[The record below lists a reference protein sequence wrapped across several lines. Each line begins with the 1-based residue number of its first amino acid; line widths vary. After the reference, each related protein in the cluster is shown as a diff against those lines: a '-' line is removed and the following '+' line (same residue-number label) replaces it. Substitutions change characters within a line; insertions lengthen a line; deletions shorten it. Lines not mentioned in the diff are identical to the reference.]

1 MEKYSI
7 QKEINQQY
15 NSKNQKNMKINSTF
29 QGINSIIIDSK
40 LKRNI
45 KRIFSFFV
53 VLIINVLFLNN
64 SLLAQKTD
72 TLKVGTT
79 TWLCPAGV
87 YSVQV
92 ECWGAGGSGG
102 GGASGGTGKAG
113 GGGAG
118 GSYVKNTTVT
128 VIPGT
133 TYTVSVGAGGAPG
146 GTTSSLPSNPGGKT
160 FFINGTDS
168 IIAVGGLGGKWG
180 SSGTPSATVAG
191 SSVGNK
197 GYEGTYNYAGGD
209 GIAGAVYAS
218 AVMFSGGGGAGAGSL
233 GAGASGIGTNPGA
246 ESIGTG
252 GGGNGAAGVIVA
264 STNGLP
270 GKTPGGGGSGG
281 FGGTAAKAGGA
292 GGDGRILLTYTTG
305 PAIPKWTA
313 GWPTVTAI
321 SFTSF
326 IAKVNVNVAG
336 NVYFVVLPGGATTPT
351 SAQVKAHQNA
361 SGTPVVSTLAGTI
374 ACSSATTEY
383 STTVS
388 GLSESTTYDV
398 YFVAEDNVPTL
409 QPTPTLVSITF
420 GSSSKLNQTITFPP
434 IPNAT
439 LGDSDFNPGAAAS
452 SDLVVSLVSSN
463 TAVATIVAG
472 NVHLVGVGTTTIT
485 ASQAGDA
492 TYNAAQSVSQTLIVV
507 APTKLNQTITFPA
520 LPSVKV
526 GDADFSPGATSD
538 SGLPVT
544 YTSSNTSV
552 ATIVN
557 GNIHILGAGVSKVTA
572 SQAGN
577 ATYNA
582 AADFAQDLTVSPAAK
597 LNQTITFPVLPNKN
611 VGDADFSPGATTD
624 AIAAPVANPDLFL
637 NASRFSAVNITTV
650 QYATVT
656 NSSGSQ
662 QNLSLDIYQ
671 PTGDVSIN
679 RPCML
684 WIHGGSFTSN
694 TKSSQSYIVNYA
706 TAFAKRGFVCISID
720 YRLRS
725 SATTL
730 ALKWPALQDA
740 ARDGNTALD
749 WIRAHAATYG
759 IDVNSLFICGGSAGG
774 QAAVSLAQFP
784 GPDTSAK
791 YAPETAYLNKPWNKT
806 GIIAC
811 GMFWGAEELEL
822 RGWTY
827 PYLTANSIPTIQIH
841 GSADTTIPVQN
852 AYDLQAA
859 FNAAGTTNE
868 LHVIAGAAHSPS
880 GTTYDPNNLMWSG
893 NFFVNEWKKV
903 LPSGTYTITYTSSN
917 PSVATIVN
925 GMIHIVG
932 KGTTTITA
940 TQAGDATYNSAQLSQ
955 TLTVGGTEISG
966 VANNNSDVKVLN
978 IATNSQPI
986 HLALS
991 GYTEKQVLI
1000 SIFSMQGQQ
1009 LFVRKYNIQ
1018 PLLQINPEYILPG
1031 GTYLINVK
1039 SGTSNITKKLIVK

>member
-1 MEKYSI
+1 
-7 QKEINQQY
+7 
-15 NSKNQKNMKINSTF
+15 MKIKSTF
-29 QGINSIIIDSK
+29 QRINSICIDLK
-40 LKRNI
+40 FKRNI
-45 KRIFSFFV
+45 QRIFGLLV
-53 VLIINVLFLNN
+53 VLAINGLFLNN

-87 YSVQV
+87 YSLQV
-92 ECWGAGGSGG
+92 ECWGGGGSGG

-118 GSYVKNTTVT
+118 GSYVKNTSVT
-128 VIPGT
+128 VVPGT
-133 TYTVSVGAGGAPG
+133 TYTVTVGTGGAPG
-146 GTTSSLPSNPGGKT
+146 GTSSTIPSNPGGKT
-160 FFINGTDS
+160 IFAINATDS
-168 IIAVGGLGGKWG
+168 VIAVGGLGGKWG
-180 SSGTPSATVAG
+180 SSGTPSTTVAG
-191 SSVGNK
+191 STVGNK

-209 GIAGAVYAS
+209 GIAGYVYATIPI
-218 AVMFSGGGGAGAGSL
+218 FSGGGGAGAGSL
-233 GAGASGIGTNPGA
+233 GAGASGIAANPGA

-264 STNGLP
+264 LTNGLP

-281 FGGTAAKAGGA
+281 FGGTAAKPGGA
-292 GGDGRILLTYTTG
+292 GGDGRILLTYTSG
-305 PAIPKWTA
+305 PAIPKWTS
-313 GWPTVTAI
+313 GWPTVTAL
-321 SFTSF
+321 SFTTF
-326 IAKVNVNVAG
+326 IAKVNVNVVG
-336 NVYFVVLPGGATTPT
+336 NVYFVVLPGGATAPT
-351 SAQVKAHQNA
+351 SAQVKAGQNA

-374 ACSSATTEY
+374 ACTSSATEY
-383 STTVS
+383 SATVS

-420 GSSSKLNQTITFPP
+420 GSSSRLNQTITFPA
-434 IPNAT
+434 ILNAT
-439 LGDSDFNPGAAAS
+439 LGDPDFNPGAAAS
-452 SDLVVSLVSSN
+452 SDLVISLVSSN

-472 NVHLVGVGTTTIT
+472 NVHIVGVGTTTIT

-492 TYNAAQSVSQTLIVV
+492 IYNAAQNVSQNLTVV
-507 APTKLNQTITFPA
+507 APTKLNQTITFTSLA
-520 LPSVKV
+520 SVKV

-538 SGLPVT
+538 SGLPIT
-544 YTSSNTSV
+544 YTSSNTAV
-552 ATIVN
+552 ATIVS
-557 GNIHILGAGVSKVTA
+557 GNIHIVSAGVSKITA

-611 VGDADFSPGATTD
+611 VGDADFSPGASTN
-624 AIAAPVANPDLFL
+624 AIAPPVAKPDSFL
-637 NASRFSAVNITTV
+637 NATRFSAVNITTV
-650 QYATVT
+650 QYTTVT

-671 PTGDVSIN
+671 PTGDASIN

-725 SATTL
+725 GASTL

-759 IDVNSLFICGGSAGG
+759 IDANSLFICGGSAGG
-774 QAAVSLAQFP
+774 QTAVTLAQFT
-784 GPDTSAK
+784 GPDSTAK
-791 YAPETAYLNKPWNKT
+791 YTPEIAYKNKMWNKQ

-811 GMFWGAEELEL
+811 GIFWGAEEAEL

-827 PYLTANSIPTIQIH
+827 PYLSTKSIPSIQIH

-852 AYDLQAA
+852 AYDLQTA
-859 FNAAGTTNE
+859 FNAAGVTNE
-868 LHVIAGAAHSPS
+868 LHVITGAAHSPS

-917 PSVATIVN
+917 PAVATIVN
-925 GMIHIVG
+925 GLIHIVG
-932 KGTTTITA
+932 NGTSIITA
-940 TQAGDATYNSAQLSQ
+940 TQTGDATYNSAQQIQ
-955 TLTVGGTEISG
+955 TLTVGGTGTTALVNKERNVS
-966 VANNNSDVKVLN
+966 VFNVVS
-978 IATNSQPI
+978 TMQPI
-986 HLALS
+986 RLDLA
-991 GYTEKQVLI
+991 GYTENEVLVSI
-1000 SIFSMQGQQ
+1000 STIQGQQ
-1009 LFVRKYNIQ
+1009 LFSHTYAVQ
-1018 PLLQINPEYILPG
+1018 PTLQINPNQILSG

-1039 SGTSNITKKLIVK
+1039 SGTSTITKKLIVR